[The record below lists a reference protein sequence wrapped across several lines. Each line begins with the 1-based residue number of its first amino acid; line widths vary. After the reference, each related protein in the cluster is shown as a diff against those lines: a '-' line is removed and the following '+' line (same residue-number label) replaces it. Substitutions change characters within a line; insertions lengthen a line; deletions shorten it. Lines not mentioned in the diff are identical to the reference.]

1 MRECSILIPCYNVS
15 EIDLIDAFKSI
26 ERQTAR
32 DKILVYLFDDGSTA
46 LLDYKRLANTYM
58 PSIKFTQGNTTKN
71 LGVGAARTFCLERV
85 QTKYFLWLDA
95 DDELY
100 DDNCVEAYLNFL
112 NSSEG
117 ESYQGVAG
125 QLVNWGHTD
134 DFYTLN
140 GVWGLCG
147 RTSSFREKR
156 LIFPNYQYMEDGCHL
171 SMMHVYDFRIKMLPI
186 VSYYKKTSHLCGALP
201 SFWEIER
208 SLLDNY
214 CNLRFELAEARKWA
228 DLKDQQALG
237 KICNGRMQG
246 KILGTLATCIKYAN
260 EIEQKLLSDAQCDEQ
275 TTWLLVQ
282 YYLRKCL
289 ALVPDYLLYEIYTSP
304 TIRIPFFSPILTQ
317 VILDKICKKEQI
329 YYPYENV
336 FITLEDLERLVKT
349 FINTKWLSDSVAYP
363 EYKFTPQ
370 RNKHYPWYY
379 EKNLFDFD

>member
-1 MRECSILIPCYNVS
+1 MRECSVLIPCYNVS

-32 DKILVYLFDDGSTA
+32 DKISVYLFDDGSTA

-100 DDNCVEAYLNFL
+100 DDGCVEAYLNFL
-112 NSSEG
+112 NGPEG
-117 ESYQGVAG
+117 EFYQGVAG
-125 QLVNWGHTD
+125 QLVQWGHTD

-147 RTSSFREKR
+147 RTSAFKEKR
-156 LIFPNYQYMEDGCHL
+156 LVFPNYQYMEDGCHL
-171 SMMHVYDFRIKMLPI
+171 SMMHVYDFRIKMLPV
-186 VSYYKKTSHLCGALP
+186 VSYYKKSSHLCGALP
-201 SFWEIER
+201 PFWEIER

-214 CNLRFELAEARKWA
+214 CNLRFELAEARKWV
-228 DLKDQQALG
+228 DLKDQQAFN
-237 KICNGRMQG
+237 KICDGRMRG
-246 KILGTLATCIKYAN
+246 KILGTLETCVRYAN
-260 EIEQKLLSDAQCDEQ
+260 EIEQKLSDAHCDEQ
-275 TTWLLVQ
+275 TIWLLTQ

-289 ALVPDYLLYEIYTSP
+289 ALVPDYLLYEIYANP
-304 TIRIPFFSPILTQ
+304 AIRIPFFSPTLTQ

-329 YYPYENV
+329 Y
-336 FITLEDLERLVKT
+336 L
-349 FINTKWLSDSVAYP
+349 NTWHGTPLKYLGRSVAYD
-363 EYKFTPQ
+363 
-370 RNKHYPWYY
+370 YY
-379 EKNLFDFD
+379 NISNVMNNFFNANL